1 MQQEEG
7 PNKREREKGPKG
19 APSPKSPQTPPVDP
33 SLQRAR
39 VRSQGSDPDL
49 QPGPSEPPN
58 QRRGVREGREIPPRG
73 KGRGELPAD
82 KGTRRGAAG
91 RGAARR
97 LPGTR
102 VRWPRSPRSEAGP
115 RAGGRGV
122 GDVRRAPTLHRG
134 ASPPPRPVKAA
145 PGKARG
151 PWGRTPGRPRTGRRH
166 AAPGRRT
173 ASLPRGRK
181 LGRGHLRA
189 ASARPMC
196 LPARPRRETSA
207 DRPGQPRPRAAPIGC
222 AAVAGR
228 TPRRAEERA
237 RSVHSARGQ
246 SESRAEREQPM
257 GGLPA
262 RGALSFFS
270 PLPFPPVREARL
282 RAGMWGRWPARAPGE
297 RALPGGEARDEAA
310 VGRRLLARRRAG
322 LEGRRREEAPGL
334 QRTRLGT
341 GEACTVPAGGVPA
354 PLPALGAS
362 RPRLLVLS
370 PRANLLAFGG
380 RDPQNGKPVGRGCR
394 PRPRTGSPLGS
405 PLPGRSART
414 CRSGTARPIQS
425 GAGPPAPPPQGDGP
439 QTTPLTG
446 DLRSGPRSACNFLPG
461 GAQSLVCSSVQ
472 GGGWSWCKKEK

>member
-102 VRWPRSPRSEAGP
+102 VRWPRSPLPEAGP

-262 RGALSFFS
+262 RGSLSFFS

-322 LEGRRREEAPGL
+322 LEGRRR
-334 QRTRLGT
+334 
-341 GEACTVPAGGVPA
+341 
-354 PLPALGAS
+354 
-362 RPRLLVLS
+362 
-370 PRANLLAFGG
+370 
-380 RDPQNGKPVGRGCR
+380 RGCR
-394 PRPRTGSPLGS
+394 ERDSGPARPAPCPPEASPRPSPLSGRPGPASSSFPRGLTCWLSAGAIPKTGSPWAGAAARA
-405 PLPGRSART
+405 PGRAPRWARLS
-414 CRSGTARPIQS
+414 RGD
-425 GAGPPAPPPQGDGP
+425 PPARAGAEPRGPFSPGRARQRRLRRETGPKPP
-439 QTTPLTG
+439 L
-446 DLRSGPRSACNFLPG
+446 
-461 GAQSLVCSSVQ
+461 
-472 GGGWSWCKKEK
+472 